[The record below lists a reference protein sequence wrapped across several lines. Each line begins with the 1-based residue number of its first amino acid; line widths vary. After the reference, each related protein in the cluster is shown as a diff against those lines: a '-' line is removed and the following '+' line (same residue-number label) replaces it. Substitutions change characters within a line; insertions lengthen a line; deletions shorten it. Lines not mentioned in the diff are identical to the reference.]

1 LRCSNEYWPS
11 EVNWIVWDGKRHYF
25 ADDRTDELFR
35 FREGAVLSVALV
47 WRHRHSVEPIVGA
60 DPWQCIRPSEWLA
73 IVGEPSPS
81 AMIDAFCAC
90 PRGQHPVLCLQVLSH
105 AASSEEGSTILEPCP
120 RGGAPPTSCAVGP
133 RKRQLSLVA
142 AGTSSPC
149 AALCL
154 CHCSVARVAI
164 SCTILSV
171 GVITHR
177 GTISSPWWCAAELLR
192 WRERRSGSQRSRS
205 RKCTDRH
212 KKPRRS

>member
-1 LRCSNEYWPS
+1 MA
-11 EVNWIVWDGKRHYF
+11 VHTAVGVARHCPR
-25 ADDRTDELFR
+25 AVALSDDRRLGRLATFPELF
-35 FREGAVLSVALV
+35 F
-47 WRHRHSVEPIVGA
+47 
-60 DPWQCIRPSEWLA
+60 
-73 IVGEPSPS
+73 
-81 AMIDAFCAC
+81 AC

-105 AASSEEGSTILEPCP
+105 AASSEEGSPILGPCP

-192 WRERRSGSQRSRS
+192 WLSRGCQHCRNPTCRFAARHSVGLCRNYYRCRSCHRPFRLNRDCVGARSHSPGSAV
-205 RKCTDRH
+205 
-212 KKPRRS
+212 